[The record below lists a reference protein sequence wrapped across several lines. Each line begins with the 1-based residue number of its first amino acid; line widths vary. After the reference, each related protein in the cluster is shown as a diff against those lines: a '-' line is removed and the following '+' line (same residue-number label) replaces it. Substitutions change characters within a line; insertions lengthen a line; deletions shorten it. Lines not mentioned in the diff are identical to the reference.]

1 MKFKVNKKYIVDA
14 KSHDEAIKIIK
25 KLQDAMNTYEIH
37 WIDTYSKSKG
47 YDKSFWSFKDIV
59 KANDV
64 AEALKKLSG
73 IVVMRGVGTANCL
86 VVNVASNTA
95 TYQWSGK
102 LSELLNKSKEQ
113 LGDCDKKVVNLDDAT
128 ASGTADLTRI
138 INEALK
144 KASQEKNGLLHLN
157 EKIDVNG
164 KRVKGYLRFFW
175 NGGPQLSF
183 YPQSGDVVM
192 FKGDSSID
200 IPYDRNS
207 MTVKQSDINRV
218 AGQIFEAAD
227 KINETTAS
235 LKNEKPKL
243 VGYVLEFI
251 EGEQSVARRQM
262 LNKTVGFN
270 EMVKFL
276 KTEDDKFRASGK
288 RGYDKAYIDAV
299 YSLGKHKYRV
309 HGARFDVG
317 DGNVESTLRRE
328 LGFPEREIEKFKQS
342 GYSTY
347 VKQIDS
353 VKDERVFLRYI
364 FKNATEYGTIQKVN
378 GKIYSTSRPGEE
390 FASEQEALNHA
401 LRHGWKEIS
410 KVEWDKYAKR
420 KDSVKDSDPHY
431 IINNKVFGTLE
442 EAKKYEKDYRSK
454 TGVFLEIR
462 ETNRAVTHVYKDSIK
477 DEESIFE
484 VAQINKSPEYFNTK
498 EELLRK
504 YSGVDNGSQIKL
516 KGFLGPFFN
525 GYKSGKKVYR
535 YETQELYNALSDSV
549 KDGSFEFTVKYWN
562 GPTKKENVS
571 APDYDSAVKL
581 LSAKKDVL
589 WFGANGKIYTNTN
602 VIKSNSPYAKKDAVK
617 DEEVDLAYL
626 IKDEIEAING
636 YKAMIAKTKNPKL
649 LDVLSHILGEEVAHV
664 EELRNAQSGNFEIVD
679 SVKDAY
685 LQTPRGNFEL
695 VNESE
700 EMLRHKGWGM
710 WFEHIENGK
719 FYRIMHDPK
728 TQHAVAVFVKNVN
741 DSFYDSVE
749 DEISPEKQVGL
760 KVTMRDPNY
769 IDFTITNDN
778 QNLYRYEKATG
789 KMRKILG
796 VGPNNFGNAIRGI
809 DRKKIESVAKEVF
822 ERNLPFAII
831 A

>member
-1 MKFKVNKKYIVDA
+1 MKFKVNKKYVVDA

-113 LGDCDKKVVNLDDAT
+113 LGDCDKKSINLDDAT

-144 KASQEKNGLLHLN
+144 KASQEKNGLLRLN

-164 KRVKGYLRFFW
+164 KRVKGYLRLFW
-175 NGGPQLSF
+175 NGGPMLSF
-183 YPQSGDVVM
+183 NPQSGDTYM
-192 FKGDSSID
+192 FKGSSAID

-227 KINETTAS
+227 KINATISS

-251 EGEQSVARRQM
+251 EGRDTPARKAM
-262 LNKTVGFN
+262 YNKVVSFN
-270 EMVKFL
+270 EMVSFL
-276 KTEDDKFRASGK
+276 EKEDRIFKESGN
-288 RGYDKAYIDAV
+288 RGYDKAYVDAI
-299 YSLGKHKYRV
+299 YSVGNHKYRV

-317 DGNVESTLRRE
+317 DGNVRSTLSRE
-328 LGFPEREIEKFKQS
+328 IGFPEREIDKFIKS

-353 VKDERVFLRYI
+353 VKDGLSHGERVKFISELSAELQKLGYPRDKANDI
-364 FKNATEYGTIQKVN
+364 AIKRADALGDDWRARWGGNISAQVRQEIKFTEPY
-378 GKIYSTSRPGEE
+378 R
-390 FASEQEALNHA
+390 
-401 LRHGWKEIS
+401 
-410 KVEWDKYAKR
+410 
-420 KDSVKDSDPHY
+420 DSVKDDYKKIVPLTNALHKFKGK
-431 IINNKVFGTLE
+431 NNTYSVVKIKHGEDIKFLVTSENTTIAGYAPAGTIE
-442 EAKKYEKDYRSK
+442 NTESEAIQTAKKYAMS
-454 TGVFLEIR
+454 
-462 ETNRAVTHVYKDSIK
+462 DSIK
-477 DEESIFE
+477 DEE
-484 VAQINKSPEYFNTK
+484 
-498 EELLRK
+498 
-504 YSGVDNGSQIKL
+504 
-516 KGFLGPFFN
+516 
-525 GYKSGKKVYR
+525 
-535 YETQELYNALSDSV
+535 
-549 KDGSFEFTVKYWN
+549 
-562 GPTKKENVS
+562 VS
-571 APDYDSAVKL
+571 LD
-581 LSAKKDVL
+581 
-589 WFGANGKIYTNTN
+589 
-602 VIKSNSPYAKKDAVK
+602 
-617 DEEVDLAYL
+617 YL

-649 LDVLSHILGEEVAHV
+649 LDVLSHILSEEVMHV

-679 SVKDAY
+679 SVKDEY
-685 LQTPRGNFEL
+685 LRTPRGSFEL

-728 TQHAVAVFVKNVN
+728 TQHAVAVFVRNVK
-741 DSFYDSVE
+741 DSFYDMAE
-749 DEISPEKQVGL
+749 DEISPEKPVGL
-760 KVTMRDPNY
+760 KVEARYPNY
-769 IDFTITNDN
+769 AIDFTITNDN

-789 KMRKILG
+789 KMRKLIG
-796 VGPNNFGNAIRGI
+796 YGPNNFGNAIRGI

-822 ERNLPFAII
+822 ERNLSFAII